1 MNCLIGTY
9 FVYTSL
15 SMFAYVCESEQL
27 VYMYVCVC
35 KCERHW
41 HDIYWS
47 CYPSSANWFK
57 NMAINHTP

>member
-1 MNCLIGTY
+1 MVNCLVQNAVKIYGMNCLNGTY

-41 HDIYWS
+41 HDIY
-47 CYPSSANWFK
+47 
-57 NMAINHTP
+57 